1 MRSVTIMFILTAGAA
16 LWLERSV
23 TKAVAQ
29 SEPTAQETQIEEQ
42 GSEETKIEELTA
54 EEIEA
59 ELKRAQELLE
69 DPDAPTEFVQAKP
82 LPADI
87 AIDMPSDI

>member
-1 MRSVTIMFILTAGAA
+1 MRSMTIIFVLAASLA
-16 LWLERSV
+16 LWLEQSM
-23 TKAVAQ
+23 TEAVAQ
-29 SEPTAQETQIEEQ
+29 SEPTEQ
-42 GSEETKIEELTA
+42 KSEIEELSP

-59 ELKRAQELLE
+59 ELKRAQELLD
-69 DPDAPTEFVQAKP
+69 DPDAPTEFIQAKP

>member
-1 MRSVTIMFILTAGAA
+1 MRSVTFIFVLAAGVS
-16 LWLERSV
+16 LWLEQAMTNV
-23 TKAVAQ
+23 VAQ
-29 SEPTAQETQIEEQ
+29 AEPEEQ
-42 GSEETKIEELTA
+42 KSQIEELTP

-69 DPDAPTEFVQAKP
+69 DPDAPTEFIQAKP

>member
-1 MRSVTIMFILTAGAA
+1 MRSVTIIFILAAGVA
-16 LWLERSV
+16 LWLEQSM

-29 SEPTAQETQIEEQ
+29 SEPTEQ
-42 GSEETKIEELTA
+42 QTEIEELTP

-59 ELKRAQELLE
+59 ELKRAQELLD
-69 DPDAPTEFVQAKP
+69 DPDAPTEFIQAKP

>member
-1 MRSVTIMFILTAGAA
+1 MRSVTIIFILAAGVA
-16 LWLERSV
+16 LWLEHSM

-29 SEPTAQETQIEEQ
+29 SEPTEQETE
-42 GSEETKIEELTA
+42 IEELTP

-69 DPDAPTEFVQAKP
+69 DPDAPTEFIQAKP

>member
-1 MRSVTIMFILTAGAA
+1 VRSVTIIFILAAGAA
-16 LWLERSV
+16 LWLEQAI
-23 TKAVAQ
+23 TDAVAQ
-29 SEPTAQETQIEEQ
+29 TEPPAQESQ
-42 GSEETKIEELTA
+42 IEELTA

-69 DPDAPTEFVQAKP
+69 DPDAPTEFIQAKP

-87 AIDMPSDI
+87 AIDLPSDI